1 MPAPGRAISGPMPC
15 CDALHAALAANHST
29 ITMHS
34 FYSVPALMG
43 GLLIGLASVLL
54 LALLGHIAGVGGILG
69 AAFTRRPSGQLW
81 RWMFLLGL
89 LVGAAGHAAVAGT
102 GAVMAVRTG
111 FPAPLLVLAGLLIG
125 FGASLANGCTSGH
138 GVCGLGRRSARSLL
152 ATLIFLLAA
161 MVATYGVRHVA
172 GVAP

>member
-1 MPAPGRAISGPMPC
+1 M
-15 CDALHAALAANHST
+15 
-29 ITMHS
+29 ITMQS
-34 FYSVPALMG
+34 FSFAPALVG

-54 LALLGHIAGVGGILG
+54 LALLGRIAGVSGILG
-69 AAFTRRPSGQLW
+69 DAFTRHPSGQLW

-89 LVGAAGHAAVAGT
+89 LTGAAGHAAVAGT
-102 GAVMAVRTG
+102 DATAGARTG
-111 FPAPLLVLAGLLIG
+111 FPAPLLVLAGLLTG

-138 GVCGLGRRSARSLL
+138 GVCGLGRLSARSLL
-152 ATLIFLLAA
+152 ATLTFLLAA